1 VVKWT
6 SAGLLIAGGLALAG
20 AFFLPST
27 RFHPVTPAMLA
38 AAGEWAG
45 RRIDSTS
52 TEGSGVRMASPAVL
66 ASDRPTVLV
75 FLKDGCPCSEA
86 AEPFFHRLHAVYGTR
101 VAFLGVIDGDR
112 SDARGWADRH
122 WTPYPVLADPD
133 RRIIRACGAERSA
146 YVALVARGGS
156 IERLWPGF
164 SREMLAE
171 LGKRLALMSGL
182 PESSDESSGAPEQL
196 ASGCLF

>member
-1 VVKWT
+1 VKKWA
-6 SAGLLIAGGLALAG
+6 SAGLLIAGVLALAG

-38 AAGEWAG
+38 AADERAG
-45 RRIDSTS
+45 RRVDSTA
-52 TEGSGVRMASPAVL
+52 TEGTDGRRTSPAAV
-66 ASDRPTVLV
+66 AADRPTVLV

-86 AEPFFHRLHAVYGTR
+86 AEPFFHRLHAAYGTR

-122 WTPYPVLADPD
+122 RTPYPVLADPD
-133 RRIIRACGAERSA
+133 RRFIRACGAERSA
-146 YVALVARGGS
+146 YVALVAQGGS

-164 SREMLAE
+164 SRGMLAE
-171 LGKRLALMSGL
+171 LGRRLACISGV
-182 PESSDESSGAPEQL
+182 PESSGVSSGAPDEL
-196 ASGCLF
+196 SSGCLF

>member
-1 VVKWT
+1 LKKWV
-6 SAGLLIAGGLALAG
+6 SAGLLIAGVLALVG
-20 AFFLPST
+20 AFLLPST
-27 RFHPVTPAMLA
+27 RLHPVTPAMLA
-38 AAGEWAG
+38 AAEERAG
-45 RRIDSTS
+45 RRVVATS
-52 TEGSGVRMASPAVL
+52 TEGSGGRMNSPAAV
-66 ASDRPTVLV
+66 AADRPTVLV

-86 AEPFFHRLHAVYGTR
+86 AEPFFHRLHAAYGTR

-122 WTPYPVLADPD
+122 RTPYPVLADPD

-146 YVALVARGGS
+146 YVALVAQGGT

-164 SREMLAE
+164 SRGMLAE
-171 LGKRLALMSGL
+171 LGIRLARISGL
-182 PESSDESSGAPEQL
+182 PEFPDEFSGAPEEL